1 MKTRKNCLGTV
12 SFVATLAGMR
22 KAQDFTV
29 YPVQGGPLWPVKA
42 QSDNRWCVISE
53 DGSYELSK
61 ESGSAT
67 GWSHTLAKHRGRLVT
82 GKLSDDELCTLADAV
97 RESVTGG
104 MVCNNRGAVFVHN

>member
-1 MKTRKNCLGTV
+1 MKTCKNCLGTI
-12 SFVATLAGMR
+12 SFTAALVGMR
-22 KAQDFTV
+22 KAQEFTV

-67 GWSHTLAKHRGRLVT
+67 SWTHTLAKQRGRLVT
-82 GKLSDDELCTLADAV
+82 GQLSADDLRTLTEAV

-104 MVCNNRGAVFVHN
+104 TVCNNRAAVFVHN